1 MLLPAKKS
9 FLLLLGLLSL
19 LFSLSVL
26 LGCSG
31 SNAVRKG
38 DAGVAAPL
46 DSLRAK
52 FSLTMVG
59 KDGKEQNFDAVLFS
73 VPGKRYRMELTGP
86 MGIGVASVLWKE
98 DGWFVVFPT
107 EKLYVQGAGYMVGL
121 FSDNTIPM
129 VHIHQVAS
137 IFDGKLLPENFKDL
151 GDGNAEESNGRKFS
165 YGKVN
170 GHVAWVKR
178 PGRGGKPEMLHF
190 DEFKE
195 FEGVQTPTH
204 VLFELDGKK
213 YLEIHVK
220 TVKRGKP
227 FSMGTWRLNI
237 PKTFERIE

>member
-1 MLLPAKKS
+1 MSRPAKKS
-9 FLLLLGLLSL
+9 FLLLFGLLSL
-19 LFSLSVL
+19 LLSLSVL
-26 LGCSG
+26 SGCSG

-38 DAGVAAPL
+38 NADVEAPL

-137 IFDGKLLPENFKDL
+137 IFDGELLPEKYKDL
-151 GDGNAEESNGRKFS
+151 GDGNGEDLNGHKFT
-165 YGKVN
+165 YGKD
-170 GHVAWVKR
+170 GSHVAWMKR
-178 PGRGGKPEMLHF
+178 VGRGGKPEMLRF
-190 DEFKE
+190 GDFKV
-195 FEGVQTPTH
+195 FEGVETPTH
-204 VLFELDGKK
+204 VVFELDGKK

-227 FSMGTWRLNI
+227 FSLGTWRLNI
-237 PKTFERIE
+237 PKTFKRIE